1 MTDSLPGIKA
11 LAAVMIWGASFV
23 TTKIVVSQI
32 DPLALVTIRTMGGAL
47 VLFGLLR
54 LRGGWGGVVRGRL
67 LGYLALLG
75 FVGVALH
82 LTIQAVGLTLTTASN
97 TSWLVSLSPVF
108 IALLAWLFLGESFG
122 GRRIAG
128 FVVAMSGALLIVVGQ
143 AGGFDILRLPGTLG
157 DGLAFASAITWATF
171 SVLSKRAAGLEPP
184 DVLMV
189 HVMTLGGLMTLPT
202 FIARRGWLEFA
213 LLDTNGWL
221 ALGFIVMFVSSL
233 AYLFW
238 YDALAELDASQA
250 GVFLY
255 LSPLVTAGLAA
266 LLLHEPMHPLALAG
280 GGAVLLGVWLVT
292 NG

>member
-1 MTDSLPGIKA
+1 
-11 LAAVMIWGASFV
+11 
-23 TTKIVVSQI
+23 
-32 DPLALVTIRTMGGAL
+32 
-47 VLFGLLR
+47 
-54 LRGGWGGVVRGRL
+54 VVRGRL

-82 LTIQAVGLTLTTASN
+82 LTIQAVGLRLTTASN

-108 IALLAWLFLGESFG
+108 IALLSWLFLGETFG
-122 GRRIAG
+122 GWRIAG
-128 FVVAMSGALLIVVGQ
+128 FAIAMGGALLIVVAQ
-143 AGGFDILRLPGTLG
+143 AGGFDILRLPSTLG

-171 SVLSKRAAGLEPP
+171 SVLSKRAAGLKPP
-184 DVLMV
+184 AVLMA

-213 LLDTNGWL
+213 YLDTDGWL
-221 ALGFIVMFVSSL
+221 ALGFTVVFVSAL

-266 LLLHEPMHPLALAG
+266 ILLHEPMRPLALMG
-280 GGAVLLGVWLVT
+280 GGAVLFGVWMVT
-292 NG
+292 RQRPP